1 MSVFSFKLRR
11 DIKEKMN
18 RYKDK
23 VNWAEEI
30 RKFIEEKLRTLEAED
45 NIKKIVEELSQIP
58 IESPRGSSTSSVRED
73 RESH

>member
-1 MSVFSFKLRR
+1 MSVFSLKLRR

>member
-1 MSVFSFKLRR
+1 MSVFSLKLRK

-18 RYKDK
+18 KYKDR

-30 RKFIEEKLRTLEAED
+30 RKFIEDKIRMLEAED
-45 NIKKIVEELSQIP
+45 NIKKVVEELLQMP
-58 IESPRGSSTSSVRED
+58 VESPRGSSTASMRED